1 MAPDNRVISIL
12 TPLEIKFLT
21 GLIFS
26 IILLSGNLCEAV
38 STPPF
43 QQSSVELG
51 QERAGSAELQQT
63 INEFH
68 LSGFSDKGKK
78 TWEISSKSA
87 DIFSEQIK
95 LTDIVGKIYGQEEIV
110 LTAEE
115 GNFDRAKNKVH
126 LEKNVVIT
134 TASGA
139 KLSTDYLNWNNQTSL
154 VTTDAA
160 VDIKKDNIVT
170 TGVGIKGDVE
180 LRAVDLKRDVK
191 VEIDNQKEKI
201 VITCNGPLSIN
212 YADNVAVFKK
222 DVFVDE
228 GESQMYADLMEVYFQ
243 AASSVNKGEPFSGR
257 IKKIIAR
264 GNVKMVRGENI
275 SLADEV
281 VYNADNKT
289 ITLTGRPKLII
300 YSMEKK
306 NASR

>member
-1 MAPDNRVISIL
+1 MAGDNRVISIL
-12 TPLEIKFLT
+12 IFLI
-21 GLIFS
+21 IF
-26 IILLSGNLCEAV
+26 LSGNLSETV
-38 STPPF
+38 
-43 QQSSVELG
+43 
-51 QERAGSAELQQT
+51 SAELQQT

-115 GNFDRAKNKVH
+115 GNFDRAQSKVH

-134 TASGA
+134 TESGVR
-139 KLSTDYLNWNNQTSL
+139 LTTDYLNWDNETSL
-154 VTTDAA
+154 VTTDAP

-180 LRAVDLKRDVK
+180 LRTVDLKRDVK

-222 DVFVDE
+222 DVFVDD
-228 GESQMYADLMEVYFQ
+228 GESQMCADLMEVYFE
-243 AASSVNKGEPFSGR
+243 AASSVNKGEPLSGR
-257 IKKIIAR
+257 IRKIIAR
-264 GNVKMVRGENI
+264 GNVKIVRGENI
-275 SLADEV
+275 SLADEA

-300 YSMEKK
+300 YSTEEKD
-306 NASR
+306 ASAGN